1 MCFTSKPYMGEQGI
15 SVSVLAAA
23 LLAPA
28 GSAMT
33 LFSQIDPVKHH
44 PLSRNYHP
52 LSKVMFLIIR
62 FFRFA
67 GKDDL
72 YLLLS
77 NLRSKI
83 NRFNYI
89 NRIIVGLI
97 KFNIIVVDNSS
108 ILIIIYPELRN
119 GQVYFHI
126 PYFY

>member
-1 MCFTSKPYMGEQGI
+1 MGEQGI
-15 SVSVLAAA
+15 LVSMLAAA

-33 LFSQIDPVKHH
+33 LFSQIDPVKHR

-52 LSKVMFLIIR
+52 LDRVMFSIIR

-89 NRIIVGLI
+89 NRVTTGSVVYLDSDI
-97 KFNIIVVDNSS
+97 KK
-108 ILIIIYPELRN
+108 
-119 GQVYFHI
+119 
-126 PYFY
+126 

>member
-1 MCFTSKPYMGEQGI
+1 MGDPGI
-15 SVSVLAAA
+15 LVSMLAAV

-52 LSKVMFLIIR
+52 LSRVMFLIIQ
-62 FFRFA
+62 FFQFA

-89 NRIIVGLI
+89 NRITTGSVVYLDSEI
-97 KFNIIVVDNSS
+97 KK
-108 ILIIIYPELRN
+108 
-119 GQVYFHI
+119 
-126 PYFY
+126 